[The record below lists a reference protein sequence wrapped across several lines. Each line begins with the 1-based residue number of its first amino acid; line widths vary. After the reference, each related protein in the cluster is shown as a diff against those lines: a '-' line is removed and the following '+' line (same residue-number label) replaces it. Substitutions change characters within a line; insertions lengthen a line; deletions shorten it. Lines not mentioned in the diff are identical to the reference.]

1 MKNTKNGQEIKEIIE
16 IAATIDDK
24 GKRLDAFLQ
33 ECIEGATKNYIQ
45 KLIENENVIIKGVV
59 ASKCGLKVKGSEDII
74 VNIPED
80 ESIEAVPE
88 DLPIEI
94 IYEDNDIVIINKGA
108 DMVVHPAHGNYN
120 GTLVNA
126 LMFHIKDLSSING
139 VIRPGIVHRLDKDT
153 SGIIVVAKN
162 DVAHIKLSE
171 MFKEKELEKT
181 YICICKGN
189 FKEKEGRIE
198 NLIGRHLKD
207 RKKMAVVEENGRV
220 AVSNYE
226 VLQEI
231 KGFSLVKVRIETGR
245 THQIRV
251 HMRFLNHP
259 ILGDSVYGNT
269 TEKEIAKRQML
280 HAYNLK
286 LNHPITGVEMDI
298 FAPLPKDMEE
308 VAKKIGFDLEGLFV
322 ERKEGVKEC

>member
-1 MKNTKNGQEIKEIIE
+1 MKNTKNNNEIREVIE
-16 IAATIDDK
+16 VDATSDDR

-45 KLIENENVIIKGVV
+45 KLIENENIIIKGLP
-59 ASKCGLKVKGSEDII
+59 ASKCGIKIKGNENIV

-80 ESIEAVPE
+80 ETLEVKPE
-88 DLPIEI
+88 NIPLNI
-94 IYEDNDIVIINKGA
+94 IYEDSDMVIINKGP

-126 LMFHIKDLSSING
+126 LMFRIKDLSSING

-153 SGIIVVAKN
+153 SGIIIVAKN
-162 DVAHIKLSE
+162 DKAHIKLSE

-189 FKEKEGRIE
+189 FKEKSGRVE

-220 AVSNYE
+220 AISNYE
-226 VLQEI
+226 VLQEV
-231 KGFSLVKVRIETGR
+231 KGFSIVKVRIETGR

-259 ILGDSVYGNT
+259 IVGDSVYGNT
-269 TEKEIAKRQML
+269 GEKEVAKRQML

-286 LNHPITGVEMDI
+286 FNHPISGKELNIVAT
-298 FAPLPKDMEE
+298 LPQDMKD
-308 VAKKIGFDLEGLFV
+308 VAKRLGFDLETLEI
-322 ERKEGVKEC
+322 ERC